1 MELLEFS
8 MIRVVVVQCLL
19 GSLLL
24 IFRFM
29 FLIELLVVG
38 SSECIVFMSFFQ
50 TEHSPDV
57 LVPD

>member
-1 MELLEFS
+1 MKLLEFS

-38 SSECIVFMSFFQ
+38 SSE
-50 TEHSPDV
+50 
-57 LVPD
+57 